1 MIKYLT
7 KKDYIDHFRKIV
19 PPNKQNTKEL
29 EQCLVDQF
37 NRLNDLNA
45 KVMPEN
51 FWQTLLEV
59 LGIDAKLSIIT
70 ELAQYEEFSME
81 DILRIVETDYRSYY
95 QELCGYGFKAQT
107 KPSIIFNVV

>member
-1 MIKYLT
+1 MTSYLSQKVYHERFQEIT
-7 KKDYIDHFRKIV
+7 KHTE
-19 PPNKQNTKEL
+19 NNTKEL
-29 EQCLVDQF
+29 ELYLEKQF
-37 NRLNDLNA
+37 NRLDQLKE

-95 QELCGYGFKAQT
+95 QELCGYGLKDQT
-107 KPSIIFNVV
+107 KPSIIFNVI